1 MKAVVCAVFGWL
13 VPGGAY
19 LLMRRYLQFAG
30 FAVLV
35 SATFAAGIALHGGY
49 QWPQPAEL
57 RGLDSFTALFFKAGA
72 LAKPFAGGPYL
83 LARFFADGHGFLDG
97 RLHEYGTT
105 LLALAGLFNLLAV
118 SNALELR
125 KAEPR

>member
-1 MKAVVCAVFGWL
+1 MKAFVLAGFGWL

-35 SATFAAGIALHGGY
+35 STTFAIGLALQGGF

-57 RGLDSFTALFFKAGA
+57 QGVDGFTVFFFKAGA
-72 LAKPFAGGPYL
+72 LAKLLAGGPFF
-83 LARFFADGHGFLDG
+83 LARFFDGSSSFLNG
-97 RLHEYGTT
+97 RLHEYGTA
-105 LLALAGLFNLLAV
+105 LLALAGLINLMAV
-118 SNALELR
+118 SDAIELR
-125 KAEPR
+125 KAER